1 MVSLLTLGKFGVLM
15 MKARAMHLDP
25 FSCASG
31 FLRIA
36 VSARAA
42 GVMIFAVMFF
52 AQCTPERDSSATGD
66 GSMQISPS
74 DEFKV
79 MTFNL
84 RYDNPGDGKNQWPN
98 RKTFAADVVRNS
110 GASIIGIQEGLHHQ
124 VVGLDSLL
132 LDFTYVGVGR
142 DDGETQGE
150 YTAIFVDTTHLKVIE
165 EATFWLSET
174 PDRPSVG
181 WDASMERIATYA
193 LVMRRLDRPGSSSY
207 GNRPILVVNGHF
219 DHRGETS
226 RTQAVLLIQDKT
238 EELRQFGAMESV
250 PVIVMGDFNANP
262 SSEAIDV
269 FSSFL
274 TDAYHATI
282 SSPQGPVATFNGF
295 EVIDGGYQEPEGRID
310 YVFMSD
316 EFAVNS
322 YAAINEVRDGRYVS
336 DHFPIL
342 VGLSV
347 QKR

>member
-1 MVSLLTLGKFGVLM
+1 MRTSFVRTKGLVL
-15 MKARAMHLDP
+15 
-25 FSCASG
+25 
-31 FLRIA
+31 
-36 VSARAA
+36 
-42 GVMIFAVMFF
+42 FAVMFL
-52 AQCTPERDSSATGD
+52 AQCTTERSSSATGD
-66 GSMQISPS
+66 GSAQTSPS

-84 RYDNPGDGKNQWPN
+84 RYDNPGDGKNQWSN

-132 LDFTYVGVGR
+132 PDFTYVGVGR
-142 DDGETQGE
+142 DDGATKGE
-150 YTAIFVDTTHLKVIE
+150 YTALFVDTTRLEVIE

-193 LVMRRLDRPGSSSY
+193 LVMPRLDRPGSSSY

-226 RTQAVLLIQDKT
+226 RTQAALLIQDKT
-238 EELRQFGAMESV
+238 EELRQFGAMKSV
-250 PVIVMGDFNANP
+250 PVIVMGDFNASP
-262 SSEAIDV
+262 SSEAMDV

-274 TDAYHATI
+274 TDAYHGSLT
-282 SSPQGPVATFNGF
+282 SPQGPVSTYNAF
-295 EVIDGGYQEPEGRID
+295 EVIDGGYQDPEGRID
-310 YVFMSD
+310 YVFVSD
-316 EFAVNS
+316 EFAVHS
-322 YAAINEVRDGRYVS
+322 YTAVDEVRDGRYVS

>member
-1 MVSLLTLGKFGVLM
+1 MVSLLNIGLSDMRISFVRTIGLVL
-15 MKARAMHLDP
+15 
-25 FSCASG
+25 
-31 FLRIA
+31 
-36 VSARAA
+36 
-42 GVMIFAVMFF
+42 FAVLFL
-52 AQCTPERDSSATGD
+52 AQCTPEKGSSATGD
-66 GSMQISPS
+66 GSVQTSPS

-84 RYDNPGDGKNQWPN
+84 RYDNPGDGENQWSN
-98 RKTFAADVVRNS
+98 RKTFAADVVHNS

-132 LDFTYVGVGR
+132 PDFTYVGVGR
-142 DDGETQGE
+142 DDGATKGE
-150 YTAIFVDTTHLKVIE
+150 YTALFVDTTRLEVIE

-193 LVMRRLDRPGSSSY
+193 LVMPRQRGQGTMQGTVAF

-226 RTQAVLLIQDKT
+226 RTQAALLIQDKA

-250 PVIVMGDFNANP
+250 PVIVMGDFNASP
-262 SSEAIDV
+262 SSEAMGV

-274 TDAYHATI
+274 TDTYHASI
-282 SSPQGPVATFNGF
+282 SSPQGPVATYNAFD
-295 EVIDGGYQEPEGRID
+295 VIDGGYQDPEGRID
-310 YVFMSD
+310 YVFVSD
-316 EFAVNS
+316 EFAVHS
-322 YAAINEVRDGRYVS
+322 YAAIDEVRDGRYVS

-342 VGLSV
+342 VGLSIP
-347 QKR
+347 KR

>member
-1 MVSLLTLGKFGVLM
+1 MRTYFVRTIGLVL
-15 MKARAMHLDP
+15 
-25 FSCASG
+25 
-31 FLRIA
+31 
-36 VSARAA
+36 
-42 GVMIFAVMFF
+42 FAVLLLV
-52 AQCTPERDSSATGD
+52 QCTSERDSSAAGD
-66 GSMQISPS
+66 TSMQISPS

-84 RYDNPGDGKNQWPN
+84 RYDNPDDGENQWSN
-98 RKTFAADVVRNS
+98 RKTFASDVVRNS
-110 GASIIGIQEGLHHQ
+110 GATIIGIQEGLHHQ

-132 LDFTYVGVGR
+132 PDFTYVGVGR
-142 DDGETQGE
+142 DDGATRGE
-150 YTAIFVDTTHLKVIE
+150 YAAIFVDTTRLEVIE
-165 EATFWLSET
+165 ESTFWLSET

-193 LVMRRLDRPGSSSY
+193 LVMPRQKDQGTMQGAVAF

-226 RTQAVLLIQDKT
+226 RTQAALLIQDKA

-250 PVIVMGDFNANP
+250 PVIAMGDFNASP
-262 SSEAIDV
+262 SSEAINV

-274 TDAYHATI
+274 TDTYHASI
-282 SSPQGPVATFNGF
+282 SSPQGPVATYNAFD
-295 EVIDGGYQEPEGRID
+295 VIDGGYQDPEGRID
-310 YVFMSD
+310 YVFVSD

-322 YAAINEVRDGRYVS
+322 YEAIDEVRDGRYVS

-347 QKR
+347 QKQ

>member
-1 MVSLLTLGKFGVLM
+1 MRTSFVRTKGLVL
-15 MKARAMHLDP
+15 
-25 FSCASG
+25 
-31 FLRIA
+31 
-36 VSARAA
+36 
-42 GVMIFAVMFF
+42 FAVMFL
-52 AQCTPERDSSATGD
+52 AQCTTERSSSATGD
-66 GSMQISPS
+66 GSAQTSPS

-84 RYDNPGDGKNQWPN
+84 RYDNPGDGKNQWSN

-132 LDFTYVGVGR
+132 PDFTYVGVGR
-142 DDGETQGE
+142 DDGATKGE
-150 YTAIFVDTTHLKVIE
+150 YTALFVDTTRLEVIE

-181 WDASMERIATYA
+181 WDASMERIASYA
-193 LVMRRLDRPGSSSY
+193 LVMPRLERPGSSSY

-226 RTQAVLLIQDKT
+226 RTQAALLIQDKT

-250 PVIVMGDFNANP
+250 PVIVMGDFNASP
-262 SSEAIDV
+262 SSEAMDV

-274 TDAYHATI
+274 TDAYHGSTT
-282 SSPQGPVATFNGF
+282 SPEGPVSTYNAF

-310 YVFMSD
+310 YVFVSD
-316 EFAVNS
+316 ESAVHS
-322 YAAINEVRDGRYVS
+322 YAAIDEVRDGRYVS